1 MFFVCSAALVAAFT
15 GCAGKGRKS
24 LGTVSGSIKRP
35 EYIDHKNLKWNKEIP
50 GWVAEETQTLEKLPE
65 YKDLYLFKFESP
77 RSKSLDGA
85 ELWTRDFSAPSEMA
99 RMVKTRV
106 ESKAAAAAAGDKDKI
121 DGYLEDIVKTVTDT
135 RLAGF
140 KKESDYWVQMRYF
153 DAEGKPAG
161 DDFTYLVL
169 YSISKKTLDRL
180 INDALNGADET
191 KPKTEEEKTVRER
204 VREALKKGI

>member
-1 MFFVCSAALVAAFT
+1 
-15 GCAGKGRKS
+15 
-24 LGTVSGSIKRP
+24 
-35 EYIDHKNLKWNKEIP
+35 
-50 GWVAEETQTLEKLPE
+50 
-65 YKDLYLFKFESP
+65 
-77 RSKSLDGA
+77 
-85 ELWTRDFSAPSEMA
+85 
-99 RMVKTRV
+99 MVKTRV

-153 DAEGKPAG
+153 DAEGKPVG